1 MTDDGYDGYQ
11 GIHCYSLH
19 FFVQVFEKNEDGF
32 YQSKEYEKH
41 TAAEIRE
48 AIRMRLAWPDEEFM
62 ASVEYLSSSF
72 DPPFS

>member
-19 FFVQVFEKNEDGF
+19 FF
-32 YQSKEYEKH
+32 YQNDKEYEKH

-48 AIRMRLAWPDEEFM
+48 AIKMRLAWPDEEFM
-62 ASVEYLSSSF
+62 SSVEYLSSSF